1 MKIYLATDHAG
12 FGLKE
17 KLKTFLRGEGHQV
30 EDCGAFAY
38 SPDDDYPDFI
48 RLAAAAVSADPE
60 GSRAIILGGSGQ
72 GEAIAA
78 NRFLG
83 VRAVVY
89 YGGRPE
95 IIKLSR
101 EHNDANVLSFGAR
114 FVGDEEALQAAR
126 DWLAAPFSGE
136 ERHRRRIRKLDS
148 LRAKL

>member
-48 RLAAAAVSADPE
+48 RLAAVAVSADPR
-60 GSRAIILGGSGQ
+60 GCRAIILGGSGQ

-78 NRFLG
+78 NRFRG
-83 VRAVVY
+83 VRAAVY

-95 IIKLSR
+95 IVKLSR

-114 FVGDEEALQAAR
+114 FVSEEEAFRAAR
-126 DWLAAPFSGE
+126 EWLATPFSGD
-136 ERHRRRIRKLDS
+136 ERHRRRIEKLDT
-148 LRAKL
+148 L